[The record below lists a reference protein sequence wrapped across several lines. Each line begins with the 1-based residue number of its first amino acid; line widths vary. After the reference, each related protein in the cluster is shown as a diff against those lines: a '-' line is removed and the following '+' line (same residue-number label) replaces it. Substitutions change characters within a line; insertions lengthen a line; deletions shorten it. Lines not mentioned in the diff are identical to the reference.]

1 MRKKINKEL
10 LNEELKRFN
19 MINEYAFN
27 FYEDRAEP
35 ELEPG
40 DEIILDLNE
49 EEPSDEEEPEV
60 DLGFGDEEAPEDKS
74 GVEDEEPSD
83 EEEPEADLGF
93 GDEEAPEDELDM
105 EEPAG
110 DEVELDVTELVKGS
124 EEAKAS
130 ADAANEKI
138 DQLMSMVGNLEGQL
152 KSMEAISD
160 KIESLEGELEKR
172 APTPEEK
179 IEMRSLDSYPY
190 NLKLTDFWGSQEGK
204 YDVMDKEGEEE
215 PKEYVLTKDDIDSDY
230 SEVDM
235 KTSLDDNDYIEDEI

>member
-10 LNEELKRFN
+10 LNEEIKKFKL
-19 MINEYAFN
+19 ISEYS
-27 FYEDRAEP
+27 FYEDKEEDENLILGMNEEDEEAP
-35 ELEPG
+35 E
-40 DEIILDLNE
+40 DELDM
-49 EEPSDEEEPEV
+49 EEPSDEE
-60 DLGFGDEEAPEDKS
+60 A
-74 GVEDEEPSD
+74 
-83 EEEPEADLGF
+83 PEADLGF

-105 EEPAG
+105 EEPSGDEVELDMEEPSG

-124 EEAKAS
+124 EEAKVS

-152 KSMEAISD
+152 QSMEAISD
-160 KIESLEGELEKR
+160 KIEALEGELEKR

-204 YDVMDKEGEEE
+204 YDIMDKEGEEE
-215 PKEYVLTKDDIDSDY
+215 PKEYLLTKDDVDSDY

>member
-1 MRKKINKEL
+1 MKKMKNHLTKKH
-10 LNEELKRFN
+10 LK
-19 MINEYAFN
+19 Y
-27 FYEDRAEP
+27 
-35 ELEPG
+35 
-40 DEIILDLNE
+40 
-49 EEPSDEEEPEV
+49 
-60 DLGFGDEEAPEDKS
+60 
-74 GVEDEEPSD
+74 EEPSD

-138 DQLMSMVGNLEGQL
+138 DQLMGMVGNLEGQL

-235 KTSLDDNDYIEDEI
+235 KTSLEDNDYIEDEI

>member
-10 LNEELKRFN
+10 LNEEIKKFKL
-19 MINEYAFN
+19 ISEYS
-27 FYEDRAEP
+27 FYEDR
-35 ELEPG
+35 
-40 DEIILDLNE
+40 E
-49 EEPSDEEEPEV
+49 EEENLI
-60 DLGFGDEEAPEDKS
+60 LGMNE
-74 GVEDEEPSD
+74 EDEEPSD
-83 EEEPEADLGF
+83 EEAPEVDLGF

-138 DQLMSMVGNLEGQL
+138 EQLMSMVGNLEGQL
-152 KSMEAISD
+152 QSMEAISD

-215 PKEYVLTKDDIDSDY
+215 PKEYVLTKDDVDSDY

>member
-10 LNEELKRFN
+10 LNEEIKKFKLISK
-19 MINEYAFN
+19 YS
-27 FYEDRAEP
+27 FYEDRE
-35 ELEPG
+35 EVKDL
-40 DEIILDLNE
+40 ILGMNE
-49 EEPSDEEEPEV
+49 EDEEPSDEEAPEV
-60 DLGFGDEEAPEDKS
+60 DLGFSDEEAPEGEDKEELDI
-74 GVEDEEPSD
+74 EDEEPSD

-93 GDEEAPEDELDM
+93 GDEEEPEAELDM

-138 DQLMSMVGNLEGQL
+138 DQLMGMVGNLEGQL

-215 PKEYVLTKDDIDSDY
+215 PKEYVLTKDDVDSDY

-235 KTSLDDNDYIEDEI
+235 KTSLEDNDYIEEEI